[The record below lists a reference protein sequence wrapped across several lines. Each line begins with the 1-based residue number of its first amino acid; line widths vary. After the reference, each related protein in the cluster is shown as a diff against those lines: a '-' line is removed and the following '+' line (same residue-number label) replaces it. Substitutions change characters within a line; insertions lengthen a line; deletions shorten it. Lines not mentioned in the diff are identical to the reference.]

1 MPEKVLLFVVCV
13 IWDLALSKCL
23 CCSLWGMAGRDGTPG
38 AAGNDGRT
46 VSSQSIVYFAFF
58 KFLKFLNC
66 GVFFILNAC
75 LK

>member
-1 MPEKVLLFVVCV
+1 
-13 IWDLALSKCL
+13 
-23 CCSLWGMAGRDGTPG
+23 MAGRDDTPG

-46 VSSQSIVYFAFF
+46 ASSQSVVYFAFF
-58 KFLKFLNC
+58 KFFKFLNC

>member
-1 MPEKVLLFVVCV
+1 
-13 IWDLALSKCL
+13 
-23 CCSLWGMAGRDGTPG
+23 MAGGDGTPG

-46 VSSQSIVYFAFF
+46 VSSERIVYFAFF
-58 KFLKFLNC
+58 KFLNC